1 MPYNLFVAF
10 FVPSWFLW
18 SPPPK
23 IGVPRSTPARAA
35 PTTVSCLS
43 THAWEPAFHN
53 RRVTGTITC
62 QPEALTVEDVIRF
75 VGPNRAL
82 ELFGVKLVGF
92 NAENGKKLL
101 FTLVLIAVMLGVS
114 RLLRRMTHG
123 VTRRGERTAFWV
135 RQGIRVFTAVVL
147 TLGIASIWFDDPTRL
162 TTAMGLVTA
171 GLAFALQRVV
181 TALAGYLLILR
192 GETFNVGDR
201 IVMGGVRGDVVALG
215 FMQTTIMEMGQP
227 PPVQNADPAMW
238 VKSRQYTGRI
248 VTVSNAKVFDE
259 PVFNYTRE
267 FPYIWE
273 EMTVPVSYR
282 DDRGAVERI
291 LLDAAARHTV
301 RVAELGEAA
310 LKEVEQRY
318 VMKRSAMNPRVYLRM
333 TDNWVELTVRF
344 LAEDHGVRDLED
356 AMTRDILDAM
366 DAAGIGVASATFE
379 VVALPPLRVERAGP
393 SNGPPGGAR

>member
-1 MPYNLFVAF
+1 MEG
-10 FVPSWFLW
+10 
-18 SPPPK
+18 
-23 IGVPRSTPARAA
+23 I
-35 PTTVSCLS
+35 
-43 THAWEPAFHN
+43 
-53 RRVTGTITC
+53 
-62 QPEALTVEDVIRF
+62 IRF

-101 FTLVLIAVMLGVS
+101 FTVALVVVLLVIS
-114 RLLRRMTHG
+114 RLLRRLMHG
-123 VTRRGERTAFWV
+123 VTARGERTAFWA
-135 RQGIRVFTAVVL
+135 RQGIHVFTAVL
-147 TLGIASIWFDDPTRL
+147 LILGVASIWFDDPTRL

-181 TALAGYLLILR
+181 TALAGYVLILR
-192 GETFNVGDR
+192 GQTFNVGDR

-267 FPYIWE
+267 FAYIWE
-273 EMTVPVSYR
+273 EMVVPVSYK
-282 DDRGAVERI
+282 DDRAAVERI

-301 RVAELGEAA
+301 KIAELGDAA
-310 LKEVEQRY
+310 LKEIEERY
-318 VMKRSAMNPRVYLRM
+318 VMKRSAMDPRVYMRM

-344 LAEDHGVRDLED
+344 LAEDHGVRDLKD
-356 AMTRDILDAM
+356 AMTRDILAAM

-379 VVALPPLRVERAGP
+379 VVGLPPLRVEPTGSPVERSP
-393 SNGPPGGAR
+393 NGAVGG

>member
-1 MPYNLFVAF
+1 VASF
-10 FVPSWFLW
+10 
-18 SPPPK
+18 
-23 IGVPRSTPARAA
+23 
-35 PTTVSCLS
+35 
-43 THAWEPAFHN
+43 
-53 RRVTGTITC
+53 
-62 QPEALTVEDVIRF
+62 IRF

-92 NAENGKKLL
+92 NAENGAKLL
-101 FTLVLIAVMLGVS
+101 FTLVLIAVMLLIS
-114 RLLRRMTHG
+114 KLLRRLAHG
-123 VTRRGERTAFWV
+123 VTARGERTAFWA
-135 RQGIRVFTAVVL
+135 RQGIHVFTAVVL
-147 TLGIASIWFDDPTRL
+147 IIGIASIWFDDPTRL

-181 TALAGYLLILR
+181 TALAGYVLILR
-192 GETFNVGDR
+192 GSTFNVGDR

-238 VKSRQYTGRI
+238 VRSRQYTGRI

-273 EMTVPVSYR
+273 EMTVPVSYK
-282 DDRGAVERI
+282 DDRAAVERI

-301 RVAELGEAA
+301 KIAELGEAA
-310 LKEVEQRY
+310 LKEIEERY
-318 VMKRSAMNPRVYLRM
+318 VVKRSAMNPKVYLRM

-344 LAEDHGVRDLED
+344 LAEDHGVRDLKD
-356 AMTRDILDAM
+356 AMTRDILTAM

-379 VVALPPLRVERAGP
+379 VVGLPSLRVERQRPRANGSP
-393 SNGPPGGAR
+393 SSAPK